1 MLRILV
7 IDDEQIIAKS
17 CERSLTE
24 EGYDVRIAFSGN
36 DGMNMIKSESF
47 DLVIT
52 DIKMPG
58 ISGMDILE
66 YIKEN
71 RPEILVILVTGYST
85 IEDAVRS
92 IKMGAFDYI
101 PKPFNPDELVSV
113 VREAS
118 IKKMQTLEKI
128 YRLDNLPHKF
138 GFDNIIGSSEP
149 MQNLYSMIQKVAD
162 TDSTVLITGE
172 SGTGKELIARA
183 IYNHSLR
190 KDKQFIT
197 VDCNT
202 LSSSILESELFGHKK
217 GSFTGAA
224 SDKRGLFEIADKGT
238 IFLDEVSNIPPEI
251 QSKLLRILEQ
261 HEFRQVGSERLRKV
275 DIRLIAATNR
285 NLKLMFENGSFRE
298 DLYFRLNVF
307 SITVPP
313 LRERPEDIP
322 ILAYH
327 FLSRVC
333 QTLNKRIKG
342 FSKEAMAIFLEYE
355 WPGNVR
361 ELKNTVERIV
371 LMHDNEKLSSR
382 IVSQLIENDSAK
394 NQINIPHTNGDL
406 KEAKKEAR
414 DNAVKELEK
423 KFLLEA
429 LARNEWNVTKA
440 AEQTGIQR
448 PNFQAMMKKYNITA
462 RDFSLKEVLLKD
474 V

>member
-1 MLRILV
+1 MKILV
-7 IDDEQIIAKS
+7 IDDEQVIAKS

-24 EGYDVRIAFSGN
+24 EGYDVRIALNGN
-36 DGMNMIKSESF
+36 DAMKMIDSEPF
-47 DLVIT
+47 DLIIT
-52 DIKMPG
+52 DMKMPG
-58 ISGMDILE
+58 INGMDILE
-66 YIKEN
+66 YTKEN
-71 RPEILVILVTGYST
+71 YPETLVILITGYST
-85 IEDAVRS
+85 VEDAVRS
-92 IKMGAFDYI
+92 IKKGAFDYI

-118 IKKMQTLEKI
+118 IKKMQSLEKI
-128 YRLDNLPHKF
+128 YRLDNEPHKF

-149 MQNLYSMIQKVAD
+149 MLNLYSMIQKVAD

-190 KDKQFIT
+190 KDNQFIT

-238 IFLDEVSNIPPEI
+238 LFLDEVSNIPSET

-261 HEFRQVGSERLRKV
+261 HEFRQVGSERLKKV

-307 SITVPP
+307 SITVPS

-333 QTLNKRIKG
+333 QSLNKRIKG
-342 FSKEAMAIFLEYE
+342 FSKEAMAIFLEYD

-394 NQINIPHTNGDL
+394 NQINIPRTNEEL

-414 DNAVKELEK
+414 ENAVIELEK
-423 KFLLEA
+423 KFILEA

-448 PNFQAMMKKYNITA
+448 PNFQGMMKKYNITA
-462 RDFSLKEVLLKD
+462 RDFSLKEVLLND